1 MGTETNLC
9 VNSVECLMVKGARG
23 WTWWKKCL
31 KIYIYIYICLL
42 ILQGKRVWPIYTD
55 VFNSSNMCSKVSSSK
70 QSVFQIAAKCAIVCT
85 ARGPCKLL
93 PTGLLGAAVSLF
105 LGLHYSDAAVP
116 VCCEHY
122 VSISHLGHGPAS
134 HR

>member
-1 MGTETNLC
+1 MGTEKNLC
-9 VNSVECLMVKGARG
+9 VKSVECLMVKGARG

-31 KIYIYIYICLL
+31 KIIYLSSNL
-42 ILQGKRVWPIYTD
+42 TSKRVWPIYTD